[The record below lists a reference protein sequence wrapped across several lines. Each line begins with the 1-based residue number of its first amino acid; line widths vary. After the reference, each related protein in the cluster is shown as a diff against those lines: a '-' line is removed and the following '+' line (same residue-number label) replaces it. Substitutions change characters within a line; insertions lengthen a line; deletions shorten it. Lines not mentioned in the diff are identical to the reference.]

1 MERKGLLLAGG
12 TGSRLAPLTQAVNK
26 HLLPVYDK
34 PLIYYPLTT
43 LMLCGIRELGL
54 VTSPQALPLFQQL
67 LGDGRSWGISL
78 SYFVQPEPLGL
89 AHALLQARAW
99 LQDTPCAV
107 VLGDNVFYG
116 SGLVQLLRHT
126 GAQLHGA
133 RVFAYHVKNPQ
144 DYGVA
149 ELDGEGKILSL
160 QEKPTQP
167 RSNLAVTGLYFYD
180 GTACQRATNLRPSP
194 RGELEITDLNRSYL
208 ADDALKLEVMGRGFT
223 WLDTG
228 TPEALL
234 QASQWI
240 QALELRQGLMVASP
254 EEIAWRQGWITASEL
269 HACGQRL
276 SNTNY
281 GQQLLALVREAEL
294 DTP

>member
-1 MERKGLLLAGG
+1 MERRGLLLAGG
-12 TGSRLAPLTQAVNK
+12 TGSRLAPLTLAVNK

-54 VTSPQALPLFQQL
+54 VTTPRALPLFQLL
-67 LGDGRSWGISL
+67 LGDGRQWGISL
-78 SYFVQPEPLGL
+78 SYFVQETPLGL
-89 AHALLQARAW
+89 AHALLQAQQFLNGHAS
-99 LQDTPCAV
+99 AV
-107 VLGDNVFYG
+107 ILGDNVFYG

-126 GAQLHGA
+126 CAQPDGA

-149 ELDGEGKILSL
+149 ELDADGKVLSL
-160 QEKPTQP
+160 HEKPTQP

-180 GTACQRATNLRPSP
+180 ETACERAAQLPPSA

-208 ADDALKLEVMGRGFT
+208 ADGALKLELMGRGFT

-228 TPEALL
+228 TPEAML
-234 QASQWI
+234 QASQLI

-254 EEIAWRQGWITASEL
+254 EEIAWRQGWISAAQLHTA
-269 HACGQRL
+269 GVRL
-276 SNTNY
+276 AQTAY
-281 GQQLLALVREAEL
+281 GQHLLALLGEVEREI
-294 DTP
+294 P